1 GGSAQRI
8 GWDGATVEQLKLA
21 LPEACGLGAS
31 RFFFHIVAIILQVK
45 QKKQFISECEN
56 RTRFRC
62 CLSLRRKGHPSG
74 GIHAPWYLS
83 SEIAAS
89 FPRDLARP
97 IAEPPRLLQQDQ
109 HEVPW

>member
-62 CLSLRRKGHPSG
+62 CLRLRRKGHPSG
-74 GIHAPWYLS
+74 GIHAPWYLP
-83 SEIAAS
+83 SEIAGFWPDGDALPLIRVRVLP
-89 FPRDLARP
+89 F
-97 IAEPPRLLQQDQ
+97 Q
-109 HEVPW
+109 